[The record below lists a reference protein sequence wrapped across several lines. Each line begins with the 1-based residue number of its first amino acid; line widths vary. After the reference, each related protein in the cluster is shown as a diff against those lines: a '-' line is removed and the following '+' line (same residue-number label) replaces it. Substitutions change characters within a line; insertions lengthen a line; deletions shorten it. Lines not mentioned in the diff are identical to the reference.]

1 MKKRVLLVGCRFG
14 KFTSLIDQLS
24 RSLVTLYLTVFSDIE
39 RKQPYSEHNIKGCLI
54 QCKTAHITTLI
65 KPFYLIQ
72 SVI

>member
-39 RKQPYSEHNIKGCLI
+39 RKQPYSEYNI
-54 QCKTAHITTLI
+54 
-65 KPFYLIQ
+65 
-72 SVI
+72 